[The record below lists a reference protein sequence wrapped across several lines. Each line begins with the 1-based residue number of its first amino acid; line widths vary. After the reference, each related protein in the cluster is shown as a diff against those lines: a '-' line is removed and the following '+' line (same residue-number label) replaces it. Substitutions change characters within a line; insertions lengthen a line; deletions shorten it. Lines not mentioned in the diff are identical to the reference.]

1 MVTDLVPRS
10 VEIIA
15 SRKTL
20 IFITHLL
27 FLMSPQFL
35 LLGGEVLNLLVKGLR
50 LKQFQIKTVSD

>member
-1 MVTDLVPRS
+1 MVS
-10 VEIIA
+10 
-15 SRKTL
+15 L

-35 LLGGEVLNLLVKGLR
+35 LIGGEVLNLLVKGLR